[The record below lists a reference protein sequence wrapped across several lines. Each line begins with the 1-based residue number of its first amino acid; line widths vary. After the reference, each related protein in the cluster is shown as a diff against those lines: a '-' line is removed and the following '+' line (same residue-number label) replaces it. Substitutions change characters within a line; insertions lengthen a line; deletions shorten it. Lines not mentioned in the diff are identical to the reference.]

1 MSIALVTD
9 STSDIPGNLAEKFS
23 ITVVPNTLVID
34 GESLVDGVD
43 ISRGEFYERLP
54 QMKTPPTTAA
64 ASSGTYQQLYER
76 LLGQGFT
83 YVLSVHI
90 SSLLSGIYMA
100 ASIAAQAFGDR
111 VYVIDSGSVTL
122 GLGFQVLA
130 AAEALN
136 SERGMSVDRA
146 LSLLADVR
154 ERVRVIAML
163 DTLEYVRRSGRVSW
177 AKARLGD
184 MLHIKPFVEVQEG
197 TVLSRGEARTYRK
210 GMARLVEM
218 LVGLGPVQ
226 RLAIL
231 HTNAEQEAQNFLAQ
245 ITPHLSVPPLI
256 VNITTVIGA
265 HVGPRGLGIAA
276 VVK

>member
-9 STSDIPGNLAEKFS
+9 STSDIPEDLAEKFG
-23 ITVVPNTLVID
+23 ITVVPNTLVIE

-43 ISRGEFYERLP
+43 ITRAEFYERLP
-54 QMKTPPTTAA
+54 LMKSPPTTAA
-64 ASSGTYQQLYER
+64 ASSGTYQQLYDR
-76 LLGQGFT
+76 LLQQGFT
-83 YVLSVHI
+83 HILSIHV
-90 SSLLSGIYMA
+90 STLLSAIYMA

-111 VYVIDSGSVTL
+111 VQVIDSGSVTL

-130 AAEALN
+130 AAEAL
-136 SERGMSVDRA
+136 SSRKGMSVDRV
-146 LSLLADVR
+146 LSLLEDVR
-154 ERVRVIAML
+154 PRTRVIAML

-184 MLHIKPFVEVQEG
+184 MLHIKPFVEVQNG

-218 LVGLGPVQ
+218 LARLGPVQ
-226 RLAIL
+226 HLAIL
-231 HTNAEQEAQNFLAQ
+231 HTNAEEEAHRFLAE
-245 ITPHLSVPPLI
+245 ITPQLSNKPLI